1 MTEVRYVQKEAH
13 GKFGLISTRELD
25 SKDMDCEHP
34 MATSPLAARHRGVHP
49 MQGVQKNVVM
59 FGVSGLLARTVAE
72 RILVCH
78 ARACNVI
85 RQEGLGRFPVNR
97 YICEVLFRKRRGAN
111 PPNMLPAPTSHF
123 PRGCVCL
130 STVKPRAT
138 RAPCR
143 TWWDACT
150 RGSLGDGGRWLE
162 MVGDGGR

>member
-1 MTEVRYVQKEAH
+1 
-13 GKFGLISTRELD
+13 
-25 SKDMDCEHP
+25 
-34 MATSPLAARHRGVHP
+34 
-49 MQGVQKNVVM
+49 M

-97 YICEVLFRKRRGAN
+97 YICEVLFRKRRRAN
-111 PPNMLPAPTSHF
+111 RPNMLPAPTSHF

-143 TWWDACT
+143 TWWDAWE
-150 RGSLGDGGRWLE
+150 SGRWWE
-162 MVGDGGR
+162 MVGDGGRWWEMMETVGDGGIWWVMVGWCEVVA